1 MLEQL
6 AADTRLMPTGP
17 AAPAAAASTAAISV
31 LLVGAG
37 RRGLSAHLP
46 ALLGSRFMR
55 LASVVDTP
63 QRASELRATSA
74 LAVPM
79 FDSIDDA
86 VSSGAPDLAI
96 VATPHDCHVPIAL
109 SLLRWKIPTLLEKPP
124 ARNSSEFSILVQAS
138 QHHAT
143 PLATLRPFLYEPR
156 RRQFVR
162 LLRSPELTD
171 AVISV
176 RGTVPSWPGV
186 GEWRL
191 SRQRA
196 GGGVLIDLGYHYL
209 DIFVACLGQPDA
221 RSVRLRASGP
231 SGEVEDEATVRLE
244 FDARRIVVG
253 MSFRAGTDVSRSGE
267 LSITDKEQRIVYSS
281 AIYGR
286 PENELR
292 QTGGSSK
299 LVSYAIR
306 RQIDSLL
313 ETGFLDG
320 NGDWLAKL
328 VAQAQV
334 MSLLDDLYAEAV
346 FLSPTG

>member
-1 MLEQL
+1 MS
-6 AADTRLMPTGP
+6 AGPTVP
-17 AAPAAAASTAAISV
+17 VAAASPAAISV

-37 RRGLSAHLP
+37 RRGLSAHVP
-46 ALLGSRFMR
+46 ALLGSRVMR
-55 LASVVDTP
+55 LASIVDTP
-63 QRASELRATSA
+63 ARTVELRAASA

-86 VSSGAPDLAI
+86 VTSGAPDLAI
-96 VATPHDCHVPIAL
+96 VATPHDSHVPLAL
-109 SLLRWKIPTLLEKPP
+109 NLLRRKIPTLLEKPP
-124 ARNSSEFSILVQAS
+124 ARNGSEFSLLVQAS
-138 QHHAT
+138 QCHAT

-171 AVISV
+171 ALISV
-176 RGTVPSWPGV
+176 RAGVPTWPGV
-186 GEWRL
+186 GDWRL

-196 GGGVLIDLGYHYL
+196 GGGVLIDLGYHFL
-209 DIFVACLGQPDA
+209 DMFVAYLGQPDA
-221 RSVRLRASGP
+221 RSARLRTPGP
-231 SGEVEDEATVRLE
+231 SGGVEDEAIVRLQ
-244 FDARRIVVG
+244 FDARRIVVE
-253 MSFRAGTDVSRSGE
+253 MNFRTGANVPRTGE
-267 LSITDKEQRIVYSS
+267 LTITDKEQRLIYSS
-281 AIYGR
+281 SVQGR

-299 LVSYAIR
+299 LVCYAIR
-306 RQIDSLL
+306 RQIGSLL

-328 VAQAQV
+328 IAQAQV

-346 FLSPTG
+346 CLSLTG